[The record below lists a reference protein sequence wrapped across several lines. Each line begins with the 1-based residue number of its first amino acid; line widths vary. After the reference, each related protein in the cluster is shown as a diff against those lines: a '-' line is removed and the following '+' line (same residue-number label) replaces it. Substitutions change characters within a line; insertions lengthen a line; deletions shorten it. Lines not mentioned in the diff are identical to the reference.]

1 MHVGARRVSVAC
13 VLLVLALSGCLS
25 GCTSGGGGDSALPA
39 GPTLSSAAA
48 STSPAVQTPAPNDNE
63 AALPDPDASRTSS
76 PAQGNLAFTVRGA
89 VPGGAAGQAYVG
101 WVRASLT
108 AFARPG
114 TDDGGLA
121 RYAAPTVVRDVRT
134 RVRQLVLRGWAEYGT
149 AALSGVSITV
159 TGSTARVSACLDL
172 SGMATRDAAGRLAGR
187 DGPVR
192 STATLAHTG
201 NSWLVTEDRRTTLG
215 RCS

>member
-1 MHVGARRVSVAC
+1 MHVGMQRVSIAC
-13 VLLVLALSGCLS
+13 MLLVLAVS
-25 GCTSGGGGDSALPA
+25 GCTRASGGDSALPP
-39 GPTLSSAAA
+39 GPSLSSGAAPSA
-48 STSPAVQTPAPNDNE
+48 SAPPGTPSPNDSE

-76 PAQGNLAFTVRGA
+76 PAQGNLAFTVRGP

-114 TDDGGLA
+114 VDDGGLA
-121 RYAAPTVVRDVRT
+121 RYAAPTVVQDVRT

-149 AALSGVSITV
+149 ASLSGMSITV
-159 TGSTARVSACLDL
+159 TGSAARASACLDL
-172 SGMATRDAAGRLAGR
+172 SAMATRDAAGRLAGR

-192 STATLAHTG
+192 STASLTRSG